1 MFPITASSRHLFSK
15 VGNIF
20 VKESLAVD
28 RGQYLASVKVHLP
41 RICRQRI
48 YVFLIIFS
56 MHGSLQTQGYP
67 IDLWPSQMFFRR
79 LFILTWTLDIKK
91 G

>member
-1 MFPITASSRHLFSK
+1 MFPITVSSRHLFSK

-48 YVFLIIFS
+48 YIF
-56 MHGSLQTQGYP
+56 
-67 IDLWPSQMFFRR
+67 
-79 LFILTWTLDIKK
+79 
-91 G
+91 